1 MENQEILLKVEHL
14 CQYFG
19 PTRAV
24 DDVSFEIKKGEVFG
38 LVGESGC
45 GKTTTGRS
53 IIKLYDI
60 TSGSIYFKGKRIC
73 AGTKSYQDEIARC
86 RGQIRALKKAG
97 GAQPQI
103 AARKKRIRQLRGEI
117 AAAKADH
124 CNSSK
129 KNADPK
135 ITQIQMIFQDPMASL
150 DPRMTVREI
159 VAEGLV
165 ISGMRDKKKIDE
177 KVFEVLEL
185 VGLVR
190 EHASRYPHEFSGGQR
205 QRIGIARAIATHPK
219 FIVCDEPVSAL
230 DVSVQAQVVNLIQDL
245 QAEFQLT
252 YLFISHDLR
261 VVKHLCDRVLVM
273 YLGVVVEMGTKAQIY
288 GHPAHP
294 YTGALLSAV
303 PEVTEAGMPDKPI
316 LEGEIPSP
324 LNVPT
329 GCRFHTRCPYATEK
343 CAREVPP
350 LRDLGDGHKCAC
362 FYDFNRR
369 TGGNS

>member
-1 MENQEILLKVEHL
+1 MEKKVL
-14 CQYFG
+14 
-19 PTRAV
+19 
-24 DDVSFEIKKGEVFG
+24 VSVKDIREEFPVSTGFAKKGVVKALDGISFDIYQGETVG

-45 GKTTTGRS
+45 GKSTLGRV
-53 IIKLYDI
+53 ILNLIPA
-60 TSGSIYFKGKRIC
+60 TSGSVSFEGH
-73 AGTKSYQDEIARC
+73 EIAGLSDSRM
-86 RGQIRALKKAG
+86 RPYRKDMQI
-97 GAQPQI
+97 
-103 AARKKRIRQLRGEI
+103 
-117 AAAKADH
+117 
-124 CNSSK
+124 
-129 KNADPK
+129 
-135 ITQIQMIFQDPMASL
+135 IFQDPYGCL
-150 DPRMTVREI
+150 NPRQKVYDIIAAPLRLQG
-159 VAEGLV
+159 VK
-165 ISGMRDKKKIDE
+165 DKKELDEQVFGLME
-177 KVFEVLEL
+177 KV
-185 VGLVR
+185 GLR
-190 EHASRYPHEFSGGQR
+190 RDYYDRFPHEFSGGQR

-303 PEVTEAGMPDKPI
+303 PEVTEAGMPDKPV